1 MHIFIDESGTFSSPG
16 TAAVSAVGALVVP
29 DRRLP
34 YLLKRYAGLRPSLPQ
49 EKGEVKG
56 RLLSEEQ
63 VGQVVSLLKN
73 KGAFFEVVTTDMSLN
88 TKEAVDTHKRGQ
100 AHGITKNLTDE
111 HQPTLVAESWKL
123 REQLE
128 AMAPQLYVQSV
139 LTFELVAI
147 VLRHATLYYAQ
158 RMPRELEFFR
168 WVSDAKGVRQVTP
181 WEEWWSLVVM
191 PMLQSKYLSK
201 PMWHLTEGADYSH
214 FDRKFSTELDE
225 FHKNLKPDRDTD
237 EGTDIKKIMTESFR
251 FSSQAEPG
259 LELVDILTNAVRR
272 SMMGNLER
280 GGWKDIPSLMLHR
293 KDHYIHLL
301 TLGTEDDAA
310 SRVFPYAAMLQHF
323 KTGGLS
329 LLT

>member
-1 MHIFIDESGTFSSPG
+1 MHIFVDESGTFSSPEK
-16 TAAVSAVGALVVP
+16 AAVSAVGALVVP

-34 YLLKRYAGLRPSLPQ
+34 YLLKRYATLRSSLPQ
-49 EKGEVKG
+49 DKGEVKG

-63 VGQVVSLLKN
+63 VGQVVSLLK
-73 KGAFFEVVTTDMSLN
+73 KMGAFFEVVTTDMSLN
-88 TKEAVDTHKRGQ
+88 SEGVVDVHKRGQ
-100 AHGITKNLTDE
+100 VEGITKTLTGE
-111 HQPTLVAESWKL
+111 HHPTLVAESWKL

-139 LTFELVAI
+139 LTFELVAT

-168 WVSDAKGVRQVTP
+168 WVIDAKDACQITP

-191 PMLQSKYLSK
+191 PMLQSKFLSE

-214 FDRKFSTELDE
+214 FDRKFSTELGD
-225 FHKNLKPDRDTD
+225 FHRSLMPDRQTD
-237 EGTDIKKIMTESFR
+237 EGTDIKKIMTDSFR

-272 SMMGNLER
+272 GMVGNLER
-280 GGWKDIPSLMLHR
+280 GGWKNIPSLMLHR
-293 KDHYIHLL
+293 KGHYIRLL
-301 TLGTEDDAA
+301 TLGTEEDATG
-310 SRVFPYAAMLQHF
+310 RDFPYAAMLQHF

-329 LLT
+329 LT

>member
-168 WVSDAKGVRQVTP
+168 WVIDAKGVRQVTP

-201 PMWHLTEGADYSH
+201 PMWHLTEW
-214 FDRKFSTELDE
+214 F
-225 FHKNLKPDRDTD
+225 
-237 EGTDIKKIMTESFR
+237 ESNTWCPR
-251 FSSQAEPG
+251 
-259 LELVDILTNAVRR
+259 LT
-272 SMMGNLER
+272 
-280 GGWKDIPSLMLHR
+280 
-293 KDHYIHLL
+293 
-301 TLGTEDDAA
+301 
-310 SRVFPYAAMLQHF
+310 AAMILFGSAVQV
-323 KTGGLS
+323 KGLGSS
-329 LLT
+329 LVSATKRLIAIWRSTTDRNTPRLRRRLVSLAKKPSTALSQDADVGVKWKVQRGCRASHWRTFGCLWVA

>member
-1 MHIFIDESGTFSSPG
+1 
-16 TAAVSAVGALVVP
+16 
-29 DRRLP
+29 
-34 YLLKRYAGLRPSLPQ
+34 
-49 EKGEVKG
+49 
-56 RLLSEEQ
+56 
-63 VGQVVSLLKN
+63 
-73 KGAFFEVVTTDMSLN
+73 
-88 TKEAVDTHKRGQ
+88 
-100 AHGITKNLTDE
+100 
-111 HQPTLVAESWKL
+111 
-123 REQLE
+123 
-128 AMAPQLYVQSV
+128 MAPQLYVQSV

-168 WVSDAKGVRQVTP
+168 WVIDAKDARQVTP

-191 PMLQSKYLSK
+191 PMLQSKFLSK

-225 FHKNLKPDRDTD
+225 FHKSLNPGRQSD
-237 EGTDIKKIMTESFR
+237 EGTDIKKIITDSFR
-251 FSSQAEPG
+251 FSPQAEPG

-272 SMMGNLER
+272 GMMGNLER

-301 TLGTEDDAA
+301 TLGMEEDAA
-310 SRVFPYAAMLQHF
+310 CRVFPYAPMLQRF
-323 KTGGLS
+323 KTGGIS